1 MVNLTGLHLEPLV
14 EPVDLSAH
22 PSRQLKVLHAVAI
35 CLGVVIDA
43 GIFRSTPNVAAAV
56 PTESVLYLL
65 WGLGGVLSLVGALCF
80 AELSSAFPD
89 AGGDYHFLRLAYG
102 QRVGFLFAWSRFAV
116 IHTGSMAL
124 AAFVFGD
131 YLNELV
137 HLGPLGAPCL
147 AAATI
152 LCLVLVNLRGV
163 RPGIHTQVGL
173 VSIVLLGLAAVVGS
187 AAWFAL
193 AGRPEL
199 AAGSGAAAAAPGTA
213 DPGQIGKA
221 LVFIFLA
228 YGGWSD
234 AATLSAEMRD
244 RRRGILA
251 ALTIGMSLIA
261 LVYLATNWAFLR
273 VLGLPGLAISQAPG
287 ADLMQAV
294 FGTGGKVAIVG
305 IVAVTSISVMN
316 ATLITGART
325 TYAAARDVPGLRR
338 VLGVWNKNRG
348 TPAVAMVAIGSV
360 ALLLVGLGTITRGGF
375 ATMVDYM
382 SPIYWGFLI
391 LSGGALIVLR
401 IRRPHANRPFRV
413 PLYPLLPLLFI
424 ASSTYV
430 LQSSVA
436 YYRAGSLAGLGV
448 LGIGTVLLF
457 AVRHRRAGRR

>member
-1 MVNLTGLHLEPLV
+1 MTALHLEPLV
-14 EPVDLSAH
+14 EPADLTAH
-22 PSRQLKVLHAVAI
+22 PSRQLSVLHAVAI

-56 PTESVLYLL
+56 PSEWGLYLL
-65 WGLGGVLSLVGALCF
+65 WALGGVLSLVGALCF
-80 AELSSAFPD
+80 AELSAAFPD

-131 YLNELV
+131 YLNQLV
-137 HLGPLGAPCL
+137 HLGPFGAPCL

-163 RPGIHTQVGL
+163 RPGVHTQVGL
-173 VSIVLLGLAAVVGS
+173 VSMVLLGLAAVVGS

-193 AGRPEL
+193 AGHPDL
-199 AAGSGAAAAAPGTA
+199 AAAAAAAAPGTG

-251 ALTIGMSLIA
+251 ALTIGMGLIA

-273 VLGLPGLAISQAPG
+273 VLGLSGLAASQAPA

-294 FGTGGKVAIVG
+294 VGTGGTVAIVG

-325 TYAAARDVPGLRR
+325 TYAAARDVPSLRR
-338 VLGVWNKNRG
+338 VLGVWNSNRG

-360 ALLLVGLGTITRGGF
+360 ALLLVGLGTVTRGGF

-391 LSGGALIVLR
+391 LSGAALIVLR
-401 IRRPHANRPFRV
+401 VRRPHATRPFRV
-413 PLYPLLPLLFI
+413 PFYPLMPLAFI
-424 ASSTYV
+424 ASSAYV

-448 LGIGTVLLF
+448 LGIGAVLLF
-457 AVRHRRAGRR
+457 AVRHRRVRRR